1 MKALVIAAIG
11 LAVLPCAWSGT
22 LAFEV
27 ASIKPAP
34 PPTGKGLSVR
44 VSQDKGRITM
54 TNVSLRD
61 VLTHAFNVK
70 VQQLNTPDWM
80 ESTRFD
86 ITAKLPEGANKDQV
100 PEMLR
105 TMLAERF
112 QLTTHKESKVM
123 PVYALIVAKGGPK
136 LKEFPGEGGLNT
148 GGSAKGRTMKGKVS
162 MSTLADSLSGM
173 LDRPVVDMTEIHG
186 SYEVDLA
193 WAPEETPRDPGD
205 SKAGDAP
212 DGPTVFTALQEKMG
226 LKLEARKAPMDIIV
240 VDHAEKVPSEN

>member
-1 MKALVIAAIG
+1 MKTLIIAAMG
-11 LAVLPCAWSGT
+11 LAVLPCAWPAALT
-22 LAFEV
+22 FEV

-34 PPTGKGLSVR
+34 APTGKGLSVR

-61 VLTHAFNVK
+61 VLTRAFKVK

-100 PEMLR
+100 PEMLQALL
-105 TMLAERF
+105 MDRF

-123 PVYALIVAKGGPK
+123 PVYALIVAKSGPK
-136 LKEFPGEGGLNT
+136 LKEFEGEGGLNT
-148 GGSAKGRTMKGKVS
+148 GGSAKGRTMTGKIN

-173 LDRPVVDMTEIHG
+173 LDRPVVDMTAGRGSSGSWRFQGERNVGRAHHLHG
-186 SYEVDLA
+186 S
-193 WAPEETPRDPGD
+193 
-205 SKAGDAP
+205 AGK
-212 DGPTVFTALQEKMG
+212 DGTQTGGEKG
-226 LKLEARKAPMDIIV
+226 ADGHHRGRSCRK
-240 VDHAEKVPSEN
+240 ST